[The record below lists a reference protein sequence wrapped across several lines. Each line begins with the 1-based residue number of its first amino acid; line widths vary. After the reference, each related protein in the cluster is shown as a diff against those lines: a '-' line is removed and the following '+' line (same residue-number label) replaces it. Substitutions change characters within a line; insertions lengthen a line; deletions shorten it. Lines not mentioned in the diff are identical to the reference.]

1 MTDMKITIPT
11 VMFIG
16 ALIFATRVTA
26 WALWTV
32 LQSDEGFDMKSIKR
46 AFSEVIELRRE
57 RGNLSA
63 YLLAQLFVRRA
74 ISLMDS
80 K

>member
-1 MTDMKITIPT
+1 
-11 VMFIG
+11 
-16 ALIFATRVTA
+16 
-26 WALWTV
+26 
-32 LQSDEGFDMKSIKR
+32 MKSIKR